1 MLLSPLTSISTQI
14 IPIGSLLLDPLTVAI
29 FLAFILVTESLILWG
44 FDWGSYPISL
54 LHAFLM
60 NLASVIV
67 VFFVLFFLPDVGIFY
82 ILIAVVLSIA
92 IEGLVL
98 TLLRRQEIRRAWLVA
113 LVANLVSTAIIIAAV
128 YIKDFFV

>member
-1 MLLSPLTSISTQI
+1 MLLSPVISISTQL
-14 IPIGSLLLDPLTVAI
+14 IPVGPLLINPFTVAI
-29 FLAFILVTESLILWG
+29 FLAFILLTESLILWG

-54 LHAFLM
+54 FHAFLM

-82 ILIAVVLSIA
+82 IFIAAVLSIA

-98 TLLRRQEIRRAWLVA
+98 TLLRRQEIRKAWLVA
-113 LVANLVSTAIIIAAV
+113 IVVNLVSTAIIIAAV

>member
-1 MLLSPLTSISTQI
+1 MLLSPFSSISTQL
-14 IPIGSLLLDPLTVAI
+14 IPIGSLLLDPRTVAI

-98 TLLRRQEIRRAWLVA
+98 TLLKRQEIRKAWLVA
-113 LVANLVSTAIIIAAV
+113 LVANLVSTVIIIASV
-128 YIKDFFV
+128 YVKDFFV

>member
-98 TLLRRQEIRRAWLVA
+98 TLLRRQEIRKAWLVA

>member
-82 ILIAVVLSIA
+82 LLIAVMLSIA

>member
-1 MLLSPLTSISTQI
+1 MLLSPLTSISTQL

-67 VFFVLFFLPDVGIFY
+67 AFFVLFFLPDVGIFY
-82 ILIAVVLSIA
+82 LLIAVMLSIA

-98 TLLRRQEIRRAWLVA
+98 TLLRRQEIGKAWLVA

>member
-113 LVANLVSTAIIIAAV
+113 LVANLMSTAIIIAAV

>member
-1 MLLSPLTSISTQI
+1 MLLSPFSSISTQL

-92 IEGLVL
+92 VEGLVL
-98 TLLRRQEIRRAWLVA
+98 TLLRRQEIRKAWLVA
-113 LVANLVSTAIIIAAV
+113 LVANLVSTVIIIAAV

>member
-1 MLLSPLTSISTQI
+1 MLLSPLTSISTQL
-14 IPIGSLLLDPLTVAI
+14 IPIGSLLLDPLTIAI
-29 FLAFILVTESLILWG
+29 FLAFILLTESLILWG

-60 NLASVIV
+60 NMASVIV

-98 TLLRRQEIRRAWLVA
+98 TLLRRQEIRKAWLVA
-113 LVANLVSTAIIIAAV
+113 LVANLVSTAIIIASV

>member
-1 MLLSPLTSISTQI
+1 MLLSPFSSISTQL
-14 IPIGSLLLDPLTVAI
+14 IPIGSLLLDPRTVAI

-98 TLLRRQEIRRAWLVA
+98 TLLKRQEIRKAWLVA
-113 LVANLVSTAIIIAAV
+113 LVANLVSTVIIIASV
-128 YIKDFFV
+128 YVKDYFV

>member
-1 MLLSPLTSISTQI
+1 MLLSPLTSISTQL

-82 ILIAVVLSIA
+82 LLIAVMLSIA

-98 TLLRRQEIRRAWLVA
+98 TLLRRQEIRRAWVVA